1 MVKGR
6 RIQVLESVGS
16 LRYAMTN
23 MSHEAVLEVGII
35 PLYVDRKFILVRV
48 KFLTILLGRKM

>member
-6 RIQVLESVGS
+6 RIQVLELVGC

-23 MSHEAVLEVGII
+23 MSHEAVLEVEII

>member
-6 RIQVLESVGS
+6 RIQVLELVGS

>member
-1 MVKGR
+1 ME
-6 RIQVLESVGS
+6 LVGC

-23 MSHEAVLEVGII
+23 MSHEAVLEVRII

-48 KFLTILLGRKM
+48 KFLTSLERRKLLNVKLAHPK